1 MNGDP
6 EPEVVCLGPHS
17 CPGLCGKSVDAREFC
32 CQSCWFR
39 LPPRIRILMW
49 KSWDHLPE
57 LVAEAVAA
65 GKEFF
70 ATNRPT
76 GVDTDRHRG

>member
-1 MNGDP
+1 
-6 EPEVVCLGPHS
+6 
-17 CPGLCGKSVDAREFC
+17 
-32 CQSCWFR
+32 
-39 LPPRIRILMW
+39 MW